1 MNEIE
6 RSFLLPTRV
15 LDWTTE
21 RAKALQSNLAH
32 ASEAGY
38 RRVDVPFD
46 DLVKAVRKARKG
58 DLGALDRAQPE
69 IEVDATARP
78 GVSGST
84 VQFEKE
90 QVQLDKNALLQELA
104 AFVVN
109 SKLSQLRSAIRGSAT

>member
-1 MNEIE
+1 
-6 RSFLLPTRV
+6 V
-15 LDWTTE
+15 LDWTSA

-38 RRVDVPFD
+38 RRVDVSFD

-58 DLGALDRAQPE
+58 DLEALDQVAPQTK
-69 IEVDATARP
+69 VDATARP
-78 GVSGST
+78 GPSGST

-109 SKLSQLRSAIRGSAT
+109 SKLSQLRAAIRGSAT